1 MKVRIEI
8 ETKTFVRFWLVVR
21 GFVLALGA
29 IYIAREAIIA
39 VGIAAFLAI
48 ALNPPVSKIA
58 KSLPGNSR
66 VGATAIAYIAV
77 VSIIMGFI
85 LLIIPPITQQSS
97 KFIKTLPETINQFS
111 TQTKVVDDA
120 ITKYG
125 LEDQY
130 QEAVESI
137 QHEVSGSLSSVG
149 KVAVG
154 SVGSAINMATM
165 TIIVLVLTFLM
176 LIEGPGWISRIW
188 KLYESDNK
196 LKQHKELFNK
206 MYKVVTGYVNGQ
218 VMVAGIAATVSLV
231 GVLIL
236 SSIFPL
242 PANLA
247 IPIAVVVFFAGM
259 IPMFGATIGGTIA
272 TVLLAL
278 NDFWAAM
285 VFIIFFFVYQQI
297 ENNFISPVVQ
307 SKTVELSA
315 LSVLV
320 AITIGLS
327 LFGILGGLIA
337 IPIAGCLRVLF
348 LDHLDRRQKIS
359 SSKKSAKP
367 KVKTA

>member
-8 ETKTFVRFWLVVR
+8 ETKTFVRFWLVVI

-39 VGIAAFLAI
+39 IGIAAFLAI

-66 VGATAIAYIAV
+66 VGATAIAYVTV
-77 VSIIMGFI
+77 VAIIIGFI
-85 LLIIPPITQQSS
+85 ILIIPPIVQQSS
-97 KFIKTLPETINQFS
+97 RFIKTLPDTVNQFS

-125 LEDQY
+125 LEEQY
-130 QEAVESI
+130 KEAVETV
-137 QHEVSGSLSSVG
+137 QHEVSNSLSAAG
-149 KVAVG
+149 KIVVG
-154 SVGSAINMATM
+154 SVGSALNTVVV

-176 LIEGPGWISRIW
+176 LIEGPGWMNRVW
-188 KLYESDNK
+188 RLYEDDKK
-196 LKQHKELFNK
+196 LKRHRDLFKK

-218 VMVAGIAATVSLV
+218 VVVAGIAATVSLV

-236 SSIFPL
+236 SSLFPL
-242 PANLA
+242 PVNLA
-247 IPIAVVVFFAGM
+247 IPIAVVVFFTGM

-272 TVLLAL
+272 TILLAL
-278 NDFWAAM
+278 NDFWAAA
-285 VFIIFFFVYQQI
+285 VFIVFFFVYQQI

-348 LDHLDRRQKIS
+348 LDHLERRQKIS
-359 SSKKSAKP
+359 NAKKPAKI
-367 KVKTA
+367 KTA